1 MTSPGPLPTLRFYE
15 RADCELCD
23 DARRALQAVLEERV
37 LSGAIV
43 PKVHAI
49 DVAGDAEAERTF
61 GYRVP
66 VLVMD
71 GRELSLAVGQRAIR
85 RFLAEAL
92 DTRMA

>member
-37 LSGAIV
+37 KCGVMV

-49 DVAGDAEAERTF
+49 DVALDAETERAF

-66 VLVMD
+66 VLVLE
-71 GRELSLAVGQRAIR
+71 GRELSLAMGQRAIR
-85 RFLAEAL
+85 RFLVDTL
-92 DTRMA
+92 DARLA